1 MCLDIL
7 IINYASGVGEE
18 SVLLVLYLLY
28 FYESVFSFLEIEI
41 FFAIIYNRITYNWI
55 IYRDVEWLENGT
67 LIVDIWRMKLKSL
80 RTAELLNLSF
90 ERCV

>member
-1 MCLDIL
+1 MSYA
-7 IINYASGVGEE
+7 INVSQYFDNKLCIRCRRRVRAS
-18 SVLLVLYLLY
+18 S
-28 FYESVFSFLEIEI
+28 FIPFVFSFLEIEI

-80 RTAELLNLSF
+80 GTAELLNLSF